1 MEMAT
6 SICRID
12 FEDEQVT
19 RKRKSNEEVD
29 QFVYLPDDMLLD
41 ILKRLPR
48 GFLCY
53 KAKFVCRRWLDIIS
67 NRILLDSASF
77 ILQKTGNLTA
87 RHVRIGEKEQG
98 LQVKVENLDIPRIGI
113 IRSWC
118 NELILISNYKDIK
131 QSLYIYNLFTEE
143 GSYLPE
149 CNVGCG
155 GFCTFKC
162 GLAISFD
169 GFKGI
174 YKVVHL
180 FMGPPTECHIL
191 ILREDIVSS
200 KWKKIQVPFMDGGR
214 LHSSV
219 PVSVE
224 GRYFHWEFPCD
235 TRLVSIDMVKEE
247 IVNMS
252 LPLRGII
259 FEMGGSLALFAGD
272 TAQKAEIWILKDF
285 KRKKWEKLQ
294 SVTLEKWY
302 YRRFPV
308 CGLMSN
314 RYIILECKYS
324 NGMCYYDLKNRVVKK
339 LDINIEYDDGYVF
352 IQYQK
357 LCSSSGEGDSKLR
370 FEALDGGIDDIWFV
384 ARIEDIGGHA
394 GELHNIVVPILIVAS
409 SPEKMTGLPNMV
421 VVGRE
426 GE

>member
-1 MEMAT
+1 MTM
-6 SICRID
+6 SICKIE

-19 RKRKSNEEVD
+19 RKRKSKEVD
-29 QFVYLPDDMLLD
+29 QFVFLPDDMLLD

-48 GFLCY
+48 GFLC
-53 KAKFVCRRWLDIIS
+53 
-67 NRILLDSASF
+67 
-77 ILQKTGNLTA
+77 
-87 RHVRIGEKEQG
+87 
-98 LQVKVENLDIPRIGI
+98 I

-118 NELILISNYKDIK
+118 NELILISNYKDTK
-131 QSLYIYNLFTEE
+131 QSLYVYNLFTEE

-149 CNVGCG
+149 CNVSCG
-155 GFCTFKC
+155 GFCTIKC
-162 GLAISFD
+162 GVAISFD

-235 TRLVSIDMVKEE
+235 TLLVSIDMVKEE

-324 NGMCYYDLKNRVVKK
+324 N
-339 LDINIEYDDGYVF
+339 
-352 IQYQK
+352 
-357 LCSSSGEGDSKLR
+357 
-370 FEALDGGIDDIWFV
+370 
-384 ARIEDIGGHA
+384 ARIEDLGGHA

-409 SPEKMTGLPNMV
+409 SPEKMTGLPNMAV
-421 VVGRE
+421 LDGKGRRLHRRFKGEWGWGWEE
-426 GE
+426 GSSKFRKL